1 MISEKDR
8 KILAAGGFF
17 ADRCVCC
24 GEQIPEGTMV
34 CPICRANADKLTKA
48 KIREGKKR
56 DKTYTVTQ
64 TYLDK
69 MVKTAALEL
78 LTKGIKDFRDQELPM
93 IREDVRKIL
102 SLYQSIWRDVLGEM
116 GLLTRDNAKEILT
129 KTAERWDHV
138 DTLIM
143 NGNMHELQQYA
154 NSLGADEDVF
164 LGDLLERK
172 DTPEHIAEIILEEE
186 E

>member
-1 MISEKDR
+1 MNDNT
-8 KILAAGGFF
+8 
-17 ADRCVCC
+17 CVCC
-24 GEQIPEGTMV
+24 GRPIPEGTIV
-34 CPICRANADKLTKA
+34 CPICKKKA
-48 KIREGKKR
+48 GQIGKTLKREKI
-56 DKTYTVTQ
+56 YTVTQ

-69 MVKTAALEL
+69 MVKTAALEM

-116 GLLTRDNAKEILT
+116 GLLTRDNAKEILI

-138 DTLIM
+138 DALIM

-172 DTPEHIAEIILEEE
+172 DTPQHIAEIILEEDDDG
-186 E
+186 

>member
-1 MISEKDR
+1 MNDNK
-8 KILAAGGFF
+8 
-17 ADRCVCC
+17 CVMC
-24 GEQIPEGTMV
+24 GEIIPEGLMV
-34 CPICRANADKLTKA
+34 CPTCRNKA
-48 KIREGKKR
+48 MQLGKRPKREKI
-56 DKTYTVTQ
+56 YTVTQ

-69 MVKTAALEL
+69 MVKTAALEM

-93 IREDVRKIL
+93 IREDVRKVL
-102 SLYQSIWRDVLGEM
+102 SLYQAIWRDVLGEM

-138 DTLIM
+138 DDLIM
-143 NGNMHELQQYA
+143 NGNIHELQQYA

-172 DTPEHIAEIILEEE
+172 DTPEHIAEIILEDDDNG
-186 E
+186 

>member
-1 MISEKDR
+1 
-8 KILAAGGFF
+8 
-17 ADRCVCC
+17 
-24 GEQIPEGTMV
+24 
-34 CPICRANADKLTKA
+34 
-48 KIREGKKR
+48 
-56 DKTYTVTQ
+56 
-64 TYLDK
+64 
-69 MVKTAALEL
+69 
-78 LTKGIKDFRDQELPM
+78 M

-138 DTLIM
+138 DELIM
-143 NGNMHELQQYA
+143 NGNIHELQQYA

-172 DTPEHIAEIILEEE
+172 DTPQHIAEIILEEDDDG
-186 E
+186 

>member
-1 MISEKDR
+1 MIRNENT
-8 KILAAGGFF
+8 
-17 ADRCVCC
+17 CVCC
-24 GEQIPEGTMV
+24 GRSIPEGTMV
-34 CPICRANADKLTKA
+34 CSICKTKA
-48 KIREGKKR
+48 GQLGKIRKKE
-56 DKTYTVTQ
+56 KTYTVTQ

-69 MVKTAALEL
+69 MVKTAALEM

-138 DTLIM
+138 DELIM
-143 NGNMHELQQYA
+143 NGNIHELQQYA

-172 DTPEHIAEIILEEE
+172 DTPQHIAEIILEEDDDG
-186 E
+186 

>member
-1 MISEKDR
+1 MNDN
-8 KILAAGGFF
+8 
-17 ADRCVCC
+17 RCLFC
-24 GEQIPEGTMV
+24 GEIIPEGRMV
-34 CPICRANADKLTKA
+34 CPICRNKA
-48 KIREGKKR
+48 MQLGKRPKRE
-56 DKTYTVTQ
+56 KTYTVTQ
-64 TYLDK
+64 SYLDK
-69 MVKTAALEL
+69 MVKTAALEM
-78 LTKGIKDFRDQELPM
+78 LTKGIKDFRDSELPM

-138 DTLIM
+138 DDLIM
-143 NGNMHELQQYA
+143 NGNIHELQQYA

-172 DTPEHIAEIILEEE
+172 DTPEHIAEIILEEDDNG
-186 E
+186 

>member
-1 MISEKDR
+1 MNDNKCI
-8 KILAAGGFF
+8 F
-17 ADRCVCC
+17 C
-24 GEQIPEGTMV
+24 GEIIPEGLMV
-34 CPICRANADKLTKA
+34 CPICRNKA
-48 KIREGKKR
+48 MQLGKRPKRER
-56 DKTYTVTQ
+56 TYTVTQ

-78 LTKGIKDFRDQELPM
+78 LAKGIKDFRDQELPM
-93 IREDVRKIL
+93 IREDVRKVL
-102 SLYQSIWRDVLGEM
+102 SLYQAIWRDVLGEM

-138 DTLIM
+138 DDLIM
-143 NGNMHELQQYA
+143 NGNIHELQQYA

-172 DTPEHIAEIILEEE
+172 DTPEHIAEIILEDDDNG
-186 E
+186 